1 MSTLLQEITAKCPP
15 EMIAAKEHGQIAAL
29 VSAGRTKPSGLQVG
43 KGTILETI
51 GLAAGNAFLD
61 VIDTQPDFRHVRGL
75 IAEGRLIISSPLVK
89 ATIGSL
95 VPAVLTQAQANALLA
110 LATVPDPI
118 DELSVR
124 RAVWSDAGEW
134 RA

>member
-1 MSTLLQEITAKCPP
+1 MTLLEEITAKCPP
-15 EMIAAKEHGQIAAL
+15 ELLAAKEHGQIAAL

-61 VIDTQPDFRHVRGL
+61 VIDTQPDFRHVREL
-75 IAEGRLIISSPLVK
+75 VAEGRLIISSPLVT
-89 ATIGSL
+89 ATIQSF

-110 LATVPDPI
+110 LATVPAPV
-118 DELSVR
+118 SVQEVIT
-124 RAVWSDAGEW
+124 AMEGM
-134 RA
+134 

>member
-1 MSTLLQEITAKCPP
+1 MTLLEEITAKCPP

-29 VSAGRTKPSGLQVG
+29 VSAGRTKPSGLLVG

-75 IAEGRLIISSPLVK
+75 VAEGRLIISSPLVMG
-89 ATIGSL
+89 TIQSF
-95 VPAVLTQAQANALLA
+95 VPTVLTQAQANALLV
-110 LATVPDPI
+110 LATVPDPV
-118 DELSVR
+118 SVQEVIS
-124 RAVWSDAGEW
+124 AMEGM
-134 RA
+134 

>member
-1 MSTLLQEITAKCPP
+1 MTLLEEITTKCPP
-15 EMIAAKEHGQIAAL
+15 ELLAAKEHGQIAAL

-75 IAEGRLIISSPLVK
+75 IAEGRLIISSSLVT
-89 ATIGSL
+89 ATIQSL
-95 VPAVLTQAQANALLA
+95 VPAVLTQAQADALLA
-110 LATVPDPI
+110 LATVPAPV
-118 DELSVR
+118 SVQEVIT
-124 RAVWSDAGEW
+124 AMEGM
-134 RA
+134 

>member
-1 MSTLLQEITAKCPP
+1 MTLLEEISANVPP
-15 EMIAAKEHGQIAAL
+15 DVLATRNTQAITDAL
-29 VSAGRTKPSGLQVG
+29 NATRTKPSGLQVG

-75 IAEGRLIISSPLVK
+75 IAEGRLIISSQLVK

-95 VPAVLTQAQANALLA
+95 VPAVLTQAQADALLA

>member
-1 MSTLLQEITAKCPP
+1 MTTLLDEIRAKCPP
-15 EMIAAKEHGQIAAL
+15 ELIAAKEHGQIAAL

-61 VIDTQPDFRHVRGL
+61 VIDNQPDFRHVKGL
-75 IAEGRLIISSPLVK
+75 IAEGRLIISSPLVMG
-89 ATIGSL
+89 TIGSF

-110 LATVPDPI
+110 LATVPAPV
-118 DELSVR
+118 SVQEVQ
-124 RAVWSDAGEW
+124 AAMEGM
-134 RA
+134 

>member
-1 MSTLLQEITAKCPP
+1 MSTLLQEITANVPP
-15 EMIAAKEHGQIAAL
+15 DVLATRNTQAITDAL
-29 VSAGRTKPSGLQVG
+29 NATRSKPSGLQVG

-75 IAEGRLIISSPLVK
+75 VAEGRLIISSPLVM
-89 ATIGSL
+89 ATIQSL

-110 LATVPDPI
+110 LATVPEPV
-118 DELSVR
+118 SVQEVI
-124 RAVWSDAGEW
+124 AAMEGM
-134 RA
+134 

>member
-15 EMIAAKEHGQIAAL
+15 ELLAAKEHGQIAAL

-61 VIDTQPDFRHVRGL
+61 VIDTQPDFRHVRGMV
-75 IAEGRLIISSPLVK
+75 AEGRLIISSPLVTD
-89 ATIGSL
+89 TIQSF

-110 LATVPDPI
+110 LATVPAPV
-118 DELSVR
+118 SVQEVIT
-124 RAVWSDAGEW
+124 AMEGM
-134 RA
+134 